1 MNLAELIQQFR
12 IDAFDL
18 EQPYLFSD
26 DEVTRWLNAAE
37 KEAAIRGRL
46 IHEAVNPLVCTIE
59 VLPNVS
65 VYPLHE
71 AVYEIEYIC
80 LFDAPMPSR
89 AHELCKTSQEELS
102 HRWHDWRTRTGRP
115 DYVIQHD
122 TSIRLSPTPINSGS
136 ILLEGYRTPLA
147 PMTLETDKPEIN
159 TAHHEHLVL
168 WAIHKAFSTPDGET
182 FDPTKADKAEEAFT
196 AYFGERPNS
205 NLRRSTREDIPH
217 TVKPFDL

>member
-80 LFDAPMPSR
+80 LFIILP
-89 AHELCKTSQEELS
+89 
-102 HRWHDWRTRTGRP
+102 
-115 DYVIQHD
+115 
-122 TSIRLSPTPINSGS
+122 RLSVLSLFPCFLSLSCRLFGS
-136 ILLEGYRTPLA
+136 SMSVVY
-147 PMTLETDKPEIN
+147 
-159 TAHHEHLVL
+159 V
-168 WAIHKAFSTPDGET
+168 
-182 FDPTKADKAEEAFT
+182 
-196 AYFGERPNS
+196 
-205 NLRRSTREDIPH
+205 
-217 TVKPFDL
+217 